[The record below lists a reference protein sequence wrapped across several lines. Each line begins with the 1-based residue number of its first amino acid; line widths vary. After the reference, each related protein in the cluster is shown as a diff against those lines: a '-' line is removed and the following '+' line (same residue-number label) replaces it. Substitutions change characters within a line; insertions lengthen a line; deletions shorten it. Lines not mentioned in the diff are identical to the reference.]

1 MSELQQLTQQWLEV
15 LAYSLRVGYPFGA
28 GMVSTVNPCGFAML
42 PAYLS
47 LFLGSQEGS
56 FYERSIWLRTLKALF
71 VGLTISAILAF
82 SLFAGH
88 LVGNSRVAA
97 EPAPDVTLKT
107 ANGEFSLS
115 QQRGKVL
122 LLYFSFPG

>member
-1 MSELQQLTQQWLEV
+1 MTTRILI
-15 LAYSLRVGYPFGA
+15 F
-28 GMVSTVNPCGFAML
+28 
-42 PAYLS
+42 
-47 LFLGSQEGS
+47 
-56 FYERSIWLRTLKALF
+56 
-71 VGLTISAILAF
+71 ISAILAF

-88 LVGNSRVAA
+88 LVGNSRAAA